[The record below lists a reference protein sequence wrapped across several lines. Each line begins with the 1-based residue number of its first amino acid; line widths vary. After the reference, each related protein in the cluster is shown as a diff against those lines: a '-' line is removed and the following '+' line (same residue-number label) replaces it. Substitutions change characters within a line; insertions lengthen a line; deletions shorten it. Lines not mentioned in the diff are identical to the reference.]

1 MNQQFFKLPSSEIGS
16 NHEGFLTSASVKT
29 HGFYPY
35 EDNGGTSLAI
45 AGEDYCILAS
55 DTRQS
60 RGYLIHSRYSPK
72 AFKLSD
78 KAAIALNGYAADGIT
93 LVKKLKQKM
102 EWYKH
107 AHDKEMSTPALAQM
121 ISITLYMKRFF
132 PYYVSNTLAGLD
144 ENGKGV
150 IYRFDPVGSFEPVLC
165 NASGSGES
173 LIQPF
178 LDSQV
183 GFKNQRN
190 VDKVPLP
197 LDKAITIAKDA
208 FTSATER
215 DMYTGDYLEIFVI
228 TKDGVEIQSYDLKRD

>member
-1 MNQQFFKLPSSEIGS
+1 
-16 NHEGFLTSASVKT
+16 
-29 HGFYPY
+29 
-35 EDNGGTSLAI
+35 
-45 AGEDYCILAS
+45 
-55 DTRQS
+55 
-60 RGYLIHSRYSPK
+60 
-72 AFKLSD
+72 
-78 KAAIALNGYAADGIT
+78 
-93 LVKKLKQKM
+93 
-102 EWYKH
+102 WYKH

-121 ISITLYMKRFF
+121 ISITLYMKR
-132 PYYVSNTLAGLD
+132 
-144 ENGKGV
+144 KGV